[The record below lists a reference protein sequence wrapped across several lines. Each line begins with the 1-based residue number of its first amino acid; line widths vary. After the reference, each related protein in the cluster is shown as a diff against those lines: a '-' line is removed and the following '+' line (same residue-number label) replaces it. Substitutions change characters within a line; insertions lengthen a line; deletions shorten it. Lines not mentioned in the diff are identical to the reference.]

1 MEYVYYAQI
10 ELDEYG
16 EWDVVFPDVPEVV
29 TGGKTKRE
37 TFDNAR
43 EALGLALLGYIDRN
57 QALPEQNRRKGLT
70 PVPVL
75 AHDALKIA
83 VIEAFKEAGITK
95 TQLGQRL
102 GKQLPEIRRLLDP
115 NHQTKMQPL
124 ERALSELGRNVI
136 VSIDRVAA

>member
-29 TGGKTKRE
+29 TGGKSKWE
-37 TFDNAR
+37 AFDNAR
-43 EALGLALLGYIDRN
+43 EALGLALLGYIDRKLP
-57 QALPEQNRRKGLT
+57 LPEHNRRKGLT

-75 AHDALKIA
+75 AHDALKLA
-83 VIEAFKEAGITK
+83 VIAAFKEAGITK
-95 TQLGQRL
+95 TELGQRL

-124 ERALSELGRNVI
+124 ERALAELGRNVI
-136 VSIDRVAA
+136 VSIERVAA